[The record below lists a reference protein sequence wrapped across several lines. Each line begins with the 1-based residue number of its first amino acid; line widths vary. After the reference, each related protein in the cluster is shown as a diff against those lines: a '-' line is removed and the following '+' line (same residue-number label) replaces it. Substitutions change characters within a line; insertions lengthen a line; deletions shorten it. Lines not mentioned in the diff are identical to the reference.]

1 MKPIDAARVRAC
13 LAAIISSREIGA
25 ARLGQKISGL
35 QRDIDD
41 LEREAPPSDV
51 MMRAEADRSRAARL
65 RHMKTTLRALEEER
79 HHLSLE
85 LVGLRRK
92 DQLIADADRKTRKRM
107 DQQRARKL
115 IDE

>member
-1 MKPIDAARVRAC
+1 MKPNDAARVRVC
-13 LAAIISSREIGA
+13 LAAIISSREIWA

-35 QRDIDD
+35 QRGIDD

-65 RHMKTTLRALEEER
+65 THMKTTLRALEEER

-107 DQQRARKL
+107 DQQRARRF